1 MSKLRNFRFCPKP
14 TPRLEL
20 ASINIEFLDPK
31 TDDDLYAIIK
41 AWLEGR
47 GYPLSMKGNKGKKA
61 NFRRFYSKFSIV
73 DDKLYVGSKE
83 VLRQS
88 TMKQPIE
95 SIHGRFNKKQH
106 FVGFRRLDTQL
117 KQKYH
122 YVGFKRLIQPFC
134 ERNCIQ
140 CQLSR
145 GIVWFRVKIAKF
157 KSPTLEMSST
167 LCDRLNVKRG
177 IMPNVQEKCNF
188 RSPATVEAIEG
199 DGNCLFR
206 ALLRGIGAVST
217 DHQKLR
223 ARVFNHMEKTDVI
236 EKLKIIYKESF
247 DECLRHRSTEKSNDS
262 NVCAIVIHAAASLL
276 GIDVLVHWKAE
287 DGRLEWFLC
296 LASLV
301 KNVWADYQIA
311 LRFINDHV
319 DLVLSF
325 T

>member
-1 MSKLRNFRFCPKP
+1 M
-14 TPRLEL
+14 
-20 ASINIEFLDPK
+20 
-31 TDDDLYAIIK
+31 DDDLYANIK

-47 GYPLSMKGNKGKKA
+47 GFPLSMKGNKGKKA
-61 NFRRFYSKFSIV
+61 NFRRMYSKFSIV

-95 SIHGRFNKKQH
+95 SIHGRFNKKEH

-117 KQKYH
+117 RQKYH

-157 KSPTLEMSST
+157 KSPTLEMSKT

-177 IMPNVQEKCNF
+177 IMPNVQEKNNF

-223 ARVFNHMEKTDVI
+223 AKVFNHMEKTDVI

-247 DECLRHRSTEKSNDS
+247 DECLRHRSTEKSNDN

>member
-1 MSKLRNFRFCPKP
+1 MSKLINFRFCPKH

-31 TDDDLYAIIK
+31 MDDDLYANIK

-47 GYPLSMKGNKGKKA
+47 GVPLSMKGNKA
-61 NFRRFYSKFSIV
+61 NFRRTYSKFSIV

-95 SIHGRFNKKQH
+95 SIHGRFNKEH
-106 FVGFRRLDTQL
+106 FVGFRRLDAQL

-157 KSPTLEMSST
+157 KSPTLEKSKT

-177 IMPNVQEKCNF
+177 IMRNVQEKCNF

-223 ARVFNHMEKTDVI
+223 AKVFNHMEKTDVI

-262 NVCAIVIHAAASLL
+262 NVCAIVIQLPLL
-276 GIDVLVHWKAE
+276 
-287 DGRLEWFLC
+287 C
-296 LASLV
+296 
-301 KNVWADYQIA
+301 
-311 LRFINDHV
+311 
-319 DLVLSF
+319 
-325 T
+325 